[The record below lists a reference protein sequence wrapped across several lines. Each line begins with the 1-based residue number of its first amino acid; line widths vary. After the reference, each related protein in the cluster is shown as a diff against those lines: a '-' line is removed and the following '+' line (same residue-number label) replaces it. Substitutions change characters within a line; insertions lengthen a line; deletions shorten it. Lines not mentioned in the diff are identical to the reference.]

1 MEFVLAIVILLLDQ
15 GTKIWA
21 ERALSRQPLVLIPEA
36 LELTYLENRGA
47 VWGLMQ
53 GWRIVFLVATFV
65 FLCILVWFY
74 AKKRKDMTVLTRV
87 ILSLL
92 FAGAIG
98 NLIDRVFLGYVRDMI
113 YFSLINFPV
122 FNVADSAITIAAAL
136 LVIETFFHQ
145 EQDHHI
151 RPFGILLPQE
161 GKETERWITR
171 SC

>member
-1 MEFVLAIVILLLDQ
+1 MEFVLAGLILILDQ
-15 GTKIWA
+15 GTKLWA
-21 ERALSRQPLVLIPEA
+21 ARALSAEPLVLIPGA

-136 LVIETFFHQ
+136 LVIETFFVK
-145 EQDHHI
+145 
-151 RPFGILLPQE
+151 
-161 GKETERWITR
+161 GKTTTFDLMESCFPKKEKKTEP
-171 SC
+171 

>member
-21 ERALSRQPLVLIPEA
+21 ERALSRQPLVFIPEA

-136 LVIETFFHQ
+136 LVIETFFVK
-145 EQDHHI
+145 
-151 RPFGILLPQE
+151 
-161 GKETERWITR
+161 GKTTTFDLMESCFPKKEKKTEP
-171 SC
+171 

>member
-15 GTKIWA
+15 GTKILA
-21 ERALSRQPLVLIPEA
+21 ERALSRQPLVLIPGA

-136 LVIETFFHQ
+136 LVIETFFVK
-145 EQDHHI
+145 
-151 RPFGILLPQE
+151 
-161 GKETERWITR
+161 GKTTTFDLMESCFPKKEKKTEP
-171 SC
+171 

>member
-21 ERALSRQPLVLIPEA
+21 ERVLSRQPLVLIPGA

-92 FAGAIG
+92 YAGAIG

-136 LVIETFFHQ
+136 LVIETFFVK
-145 EQDHHI
+145 
-151 RPFGILLPQE
+151 
-161 GKETERWITR
+161 GKTTTFDLMESCFPKKEKKTEP
-171 SC
+171 

>member
-21 ERALSRQPLVLIPEA
+21 ERVLSCQPLVLIPGA

-136 LVIETFFHQ
+136 LVIETFFVK
-145 EQDHHI
+145 
-151 RPFGILLPQE
+151 
-161 GKETERWITR
+161 GKTTTFDLMESCFPKKEKKTEP
-171 SC
+171 

>member
-21 ERALSRQPLVLIPEA
+21 ERALIRQPLVLIPGA

-136 LVIETFFHQ
+136 LVIETFFVK
-145 EQDHHI
+145 
-151 RPFGILLPQE
+151 
-161 GKETERWITR
+161 GKTTTFDLMESCFPKKEKKTEP
-171 SC
+171 

>member
-1 MEFVLAIVILLLDQ
+1 MMMELVLAVLILALDQ

-21 ERALSRQPLVLIPEA
+21 AKTLTAQPLVLIPGA

-65 FLCILVWFY
+65 FLAVILWFY
-74 AKKRKDMTVLTRV
+74 IKKRMDMTVLTRV

-92 FAGAIG
+92 FSGAVG
-98 NLIDRVFLGYVRDMI
+98 NLIDRMFLEYVRDMI
-113 YFSLINFPV
+113 YVSLINFPV

-136 LVIETFFHQ
+136 LVIETFFVKGKTTTF
-145 EQDHHI
+145 D
-151 RPFGILLPQE
+151 LLEACFPK
-161 GKETERWITR
+161 KEKKPANE
-171 SC
+171 